1 MAPKKKSPDAQK
13 VEKFLDDLRTNMH
26 DRMTV
31 DASAPL
37 KMMES
42 QPTFKD
48 FLASLA
54 GLCVQAVLYGVL
66 GGVALRIVRVIAG
79 F

>member
-1 MAPKKKSPDAQK
+1 MAPKKKPTDAQK
-13 VEKFLDDLRTNMH
+13 VERFLDDLRQNMH
-26 DRMTV
+26 DH
-31 DASAPL
+31 APVPPA
-37 KMMES
+37 
-42 QPTFKD
+42 QPDFKA

-54 GLCVQAVLYGVL
+54 GLGVQAVLYGVL

>member
-13 VEKFLDDLRTNMH
+13 VERFLDDLRQNMH
-26 DRMTV
+26 DH
-31 DASAPL
+31 APVVPGVP
-37 KMMES
+37 S
-42 QPTFKD
+42 FKT

-54 GLCVQAVLYGVL
+54 GLGVQAVLYGVL
-66 GGVALRIVRVIAG
+66 GGVALRIVRFIAG